1 VAWEIVVMSNKR
13 ALLDTNIIIHRE
25 ASTVVNDNIGT
36 LFNWLDRLGFVKCV
50 HPLTL
55 DELRKHKDLKTSK
68 SMAVKV
74 SSYEILRTEAP
85 LVPDIAEI
93 MRTYDKDQNDRND
106 SRLLNELL
114 SKRVDIVIT
123 EDTHIHEKARFLK
136 ISSLVYSIESFIQ
149 EVTAEY
155 PDFVNY
161 KVLSI
166 QKDFFGHVNLGDDF
180 FDSFKED
187 YSGYED
193 WFRRKSDHV
202 AYLCKQQDKI
212 RAFLYLKIENEEENY
227 SDITPIFPKAKRLKI
242 GAFKV
247 SQYGNYL
254 GERLL
259 KIIFDN
265 ALASRVKEIY
275 VTIFPKRPEQMNLIY
290 FLEEWGFERYGTKR
304 SRSGDEL
311 VFVRKF
317 NRVASQAEPLTT
329 FPYFSKS
336 ANYFLVPIRPEYHT
350 ELLPDSILRTE
361 SPADFVEN
369 EPHRTALRK
378 VYISHSVERDLRSGD
393 VIAFYR
399 TGGLHLSVVT
409 TLGIVENII
418 TAFRDLGEMIKL
430 SRKRAVL
437 TDQEIAR
444 YWDRYPGRRPFLV
457 NFLYAYSLPK
467 RPNLAKLIEL
477 GVVPNVESAPRGFT
491 SISWDKF
498 YKIVKVSEAD
508 ENLIVN

>member
-1 VAWEIVVMSNKR
+1 MSGKR

-25 ASTVVNDNIGT
+25 ASTVVNDSIGT
-36 LFNWLDRLGFVKCV
+36 LFNWLDRLRFIKCV
-50 HPLTL
+50 HPVTL
-55 DELRKHKDLKTSK
+55 DELRKHKDSKTLK
-68 SMAVKV
+68 SMVAKV
-74 SSYEILRTEAP
+74 SSYEILKTEAP
-85 LVPDIAEI
+85 LVPDISKI
-93 MRTYDKDQNDRND
+93 MSAYDKNENDRND
-106 SRLLNELL
+106 SKLLNEVI
-114 SKRVDIVIT
+114 SKRVDILIT

-136 ISSLVYSIESFIQ
+136 ISSSVYSIESFIQ
-149 EVTAEY
+149 EATAEY
-155 PDFVNY
+155 PDLVDY

-193 WFRRKSDHV
+193 WFRRKSDCV
-202 AYLCKQQDKI
+202 AYLCKQHDKI

-227 SDITPIFPKAKRLKI
+227 SDVIPIFPKAKRLKI

-259 KIIFDN
+259 KIVFDN

-290 FLEEWGFERYGTKR
+290 FLEEWGFKLYGTKR
-304 SRSGDEL
+304 SRSGEEL
-311 VFVRKF
+311 VYVRNF
-317 NRVASQAEPLTT
+317 DRVASQAEPLKT
-329 FPYFSKS
+329 FPYFLKS
-336 ANYFLVPIRPEYHT
+336 AKFFLVPIKPEYHT

-361 SPADFVEN
+361 SPAEFVEN

-378 VYISHSVERDLRSGD
+378 VYISHSIERDLRSGD
-393 VIAFYR
+393 VVAFYR
-399 TGGLHLSVVT
+399 TGGLYRGVVT
-409 TLGIVENII
+409 TLGIVENIV
-418 TAFRDLGEMIKL
+418 TDFKDVGDMIKL
-430 SRKRAVL
+430 SRKRTVL
-437 TDQEIAR
+437 TDQDIAG
-444 YWDRYPGRRPFLV
+444 YWDRYAGKRPFLV
-457 NFLYAYSLPK
+457 NFLFAYSLPK

-477 GVVPNVESAPRGFT
+477 GIIPNVECAPRGFT
-491 SISWDKF
+491 RISWDNF
-498 YKIVKVSEAD
+498 HKIVRASETD